1 MRVYTWCAPVAG
13 SAPGVS
19 RAAAPARRRA
29 HASPLEHRAQAV
41 GGLRPGGR
49 ADFKD
54 TIEWESL
61 TDPMARA
68 VEDGRATAAN
78 MQRQAQET
86 ADSLGRD
93 LFSSSEIVRQ
103 GTLERWHFSTA
114 QWAPYHA
121 VLTRRGALHF
131 LRGPSVDACVPV
143 ATVGV
148 RALDFDGVAGAAF
161 ALLRQQSVFQWLAG
175 RSTKLVLRAADAAE
189 ATLWIVDL
197 KEQMALWSGR
207 TEIQSPA
214 KKRSAAEL
222 AQ

>member
-1 MRVYTWCAPVAG
+1 
-13 SAPGVS
+13 
-19 RAAAPARRRA
+19 
-29 HASPLEHRAQAV
+29 
-41 GGLRPGGR
+41 
-49 ADFKD
+49 
-54 TIEWESL
+54 
-61 TDPMARA
+61 MARA
-68 VEDGRATAAN
+68 VEEGKVTAHN

-114 QWAPYHA
+114 QWGRYHA
-121 VLTRRGALHF
+121 VLTRRGSLHF
-131 LRGPSVDACVPV
+131 LHEPTVDACVPV

-148 RALDFDGVAGAAF
+148 RTLDFDGVAGPAF
-161 ALLRQQSVFQWLAG
+161 ALLRQQSMLQWLSG
-175 RSTKLVLRAADAAE
+175 RSTKLVLRASDAAE

-207 TEIQSPA
+207 VDIKSPE

-222 AQ
+222 AA